1 MSTYSTEIVHRVF
14 NDKTGDLIEVGPD
27 ADTGDLLEI
36 RQIEQGKIAARI
48 VGEPEQLR
56 QVASAILKLTEP
68 TQ

>member
-56 QVASAILKLTEP
+56 QVAEAILKLTEP